1 MKELVLV
8 DKDGIIVERATRQ
21 ANLTKY
27 VEGVTRIL
35 ILDEKQHGRFFIGD
49 SFRGGSVIASENESS
64 ERSKIEKALLKE
76 SRQKE
81 DLEKID
87 FLSADQAAVADLVK
101 QSFPDPKAQKL
112 VLDMLAM
119 LLYLTKRAGLNK
131 KAA

>member
-49 SFRGGSVIASENESS
+49 AFRAGSVVAAADENS
-64 ERSKIEKALLKE
+64 ERSKLERAV
-76 SRQKE
+76 QKE
-81 DLEKID
+81 IQQKQDFEKSD
-87 FLSADQAAVADLVK
+87 FLNADPKTVADLVK
-101 QSFPDPKAQKL
+101 ESFPDPKAQKI
-112 VLDMLAM
+112 VLDMLSM
-119 LLYLTKRAGLNK
+119 ILYLSKRAGLSK